1 MTHRSQTLDNVLT
14 KNRKLLES
22 VPEEVIQAHG
32 VRKEFLTQREHLM
45 VRTINSEFRNK
56 KISEW
61 TMRSLNK
68 F

>member
-1 MTHRSQTLDNVLT
+1 MTQRSQTLDNVLT

-22 VPEEVIQAHG
+22 VPEEVITAYG

-45 VRTINSEFRNK
+45 VRTINSELKNK